1 MSRMRARLEDTS
13 STLTAL
19 MEKVSGEASPMARLQ
34 EAGQRVASLNW
45 LHRYSI
51 WLLAS
56 LPPPICPSLFF
67 ALFLFGSMQF
77 DWWKL
82 RLHSIFLLVDLGIGV
97 LFSFFLLLFSYPE
110 IDMLSQHSVSEIH
123 EACAVIIVSNGRL
136 TNLMSGE
143 NRSRYNK
150 GAITPP
156 WL

>member
-1 MSRMRARLEDTS
+1 
-13 STLTAL
+13 
-19 MEKVSGEASPMARLQ
+19 MARLQ
-34 EAGQRVASLNW
+34 EAGQRVASLNR

-67 ALFLFGSMQF
+67 CLILIWIDAIRLVETEVALHFFISGFGN
-77 DWWKL
+77 
-82 RLHSIFLLVDLGIGV
+82 RCSIFL
-97 LFSFFLLLFSYPE
+97 FFLLFGYPE